1 MDEPF
6 VQDSDN
12 VTFSQ
17 SQNHIM
23 QGPSVHRKLSLTTRE
38 SCVIPITV
46 ADLHFSKSITT
57 VLREKNLTLEGK
69 LR

>member
-1 MDEPF
+1 
-6 VQDSDN
+6 
-12 VTFSQ
+12 
-17 SQNHIM
+17 M
-23 QGPSVHRKLSLTTRE
+23 QGPRVHRKLSLTTRE